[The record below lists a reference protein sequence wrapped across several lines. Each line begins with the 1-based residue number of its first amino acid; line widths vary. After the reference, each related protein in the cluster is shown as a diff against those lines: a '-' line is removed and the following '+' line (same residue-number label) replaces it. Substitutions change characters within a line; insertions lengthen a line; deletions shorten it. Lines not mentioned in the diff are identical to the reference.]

1 MERVFSGIQ
10 FRGELEVRQTR
21 ELSDAKTA
29 TLEGLV
35 DDEGLRAEIDRINL
49 QILELLSRGGELVCE
64 IGRISST
71 QSDRTFDPEG
81 EQGMLDRLI
90 QANRGPYPNGFIAH
104 LFKEIFKASLNLEH
118 NHSPLLSSR
127 VGHPEGT
134 VVCVKGIAIGSDV
147 PAVIAGPCSV
157 ESEEQIRLIAQEV
170 KDQGVWVLRG
180 GAFKPRTS
188 PYTFQGLGKE
198 ALIYLAQVSA
208 ELGLVTVCEVMD
220 TRDVDLV
227 AEHVDIL
234 QVGSRNMSNF
244 ALLKEVGRRDY
255 PVLLKRGMAATIEEF
270 LYAAEYVLSEGNTQ
284 VILCERGIRTFET
297 WSRNTL
303 DITAIAILKQKTHLP
318 IIADISHSAGRRD
331 LALPLAKA
339 CLAAGADG
347 IMVEVHNAPELA
359 LSDKEQQLNFDEFRH
374 LMTNIQPM
382 LS

>member
-1 MERVFSGIQ
+1 MDIEN
-10 FRGELEVRQTR
+10 
-21 ELSDAKTA
+21 
-29 TLEGLV
+29 
-35 DDEGLRAEIDRINL
+35 LRTQIDQINL
-49 QILELLSRGGELVCE
+49 QILELLCQQGELICGT
-64 IGRISST
+64 GRISSIE
-71 QSDRTFDPEG
+71 PG
-81 EQGMLDRLI
+81 KMLDPKSEQEMLNLLLR
-90 QANRGPYPNGFIAH
+90 ANRGPYPNDVIAH
-104 LFKEIFKASLNLEH
+104 LFKEISKASLSLKH
-118 NHSPLLSSR
+118 AYSPLLCLR
-127 VGHPEGT
+127 TGHLEDT
-134 VVCVKGIAIGSDV
+134 VVQVKEVAIGGRV
-147 PAVIAGPCSV
+147 PIVIAGPCSV

-170 KDQGVWVLRG
+170 KDQGVRVLRG

-208 ELGLVTVCEVMD
+208 ELGLVTECEVMD
-220 TRDVDLV
+220 TRDVDMV

-244 ALLKEVGRRDY
+244 ALLKEVGRLDH

-270 LYAAEYVLSEGNTQ
+270 LYAAEYILSEGNTQ
-284 VILCERGIRTFET
+284 VVLCERGIRTFET

-303 DITAIAILKQKTHLP
+303 DIIAITILKQKTHLP

-331 LALPLAKA
+331 LALPLARA

-347 IMVEVHNAPELA
+347 IMVEVHNAPESA
-359 LSDKEQQLNFDEFRH
+359 LSDKEQQLNFDEFCH